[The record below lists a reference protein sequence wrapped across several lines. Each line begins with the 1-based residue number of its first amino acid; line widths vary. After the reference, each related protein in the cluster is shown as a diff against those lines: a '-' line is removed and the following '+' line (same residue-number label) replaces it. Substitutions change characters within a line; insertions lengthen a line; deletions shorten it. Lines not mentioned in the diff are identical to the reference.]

1 MCDLAEDVNEA
12 DLCQLH
18 GLSTHKGLVE
28 VGHNL
33 EDSVLDGPTIS
44 VAIFAIIIVLSSIF
58 LFFRDVATNALEA
71 LLWR

>member
-1 MCDLAEDVNEA
+1 MCDLTEDVNEA

-18 GLSTHKGLVE
+18 GLSAHKGLVE

-44 VAIFAIIIVLSSIF
+44 VAIFAIIIVLPSIF